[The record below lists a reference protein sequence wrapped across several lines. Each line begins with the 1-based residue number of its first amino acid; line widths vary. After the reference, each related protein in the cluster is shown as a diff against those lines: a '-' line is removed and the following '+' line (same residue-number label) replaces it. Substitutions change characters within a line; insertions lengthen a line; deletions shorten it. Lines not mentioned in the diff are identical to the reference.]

1 MNGRHRTI
9 LDSISIRSALALVL
23 ALGTPALAHAATL
36 GNLVQLPGT
45 DACVS
50 ESGSGGNCTDG
61 VALDGAAA
69 LAITKSG
76 LHVFAAAP
84 IADAVASFLR
94 VPSTGALVQA
104 SGTSACV
111 SETGS
116 GGLCADGRALDE
128 PRGLAVSP
136 DSKNLYVAS
145 TTSDGVAVLAL
156 DDKAGTVAQLAGTSG
171 CVTDDG
177 TGGTCTDGV
186 ALGGARAIAL
196 SANGKSLYVAARDA
210 DAVAVFARDKAT
222 GALTQLPGTD
232 ACTSETGTAGAC
244 ANGVALDFPTGVA
257 VSPNGKN
264 VYVTASGSNAVAVFA
279 RDPGSGAL
287 TQLAGT
293 AGCVSEDGTGGQC
306 ADGRALLAPFAV
318 AVSSNGKN
326 VYVASRDSNAIAVF
340 ARDAKT
346 GALTQ
351 LAGTDGCISE
361 DGTGGQCADGRGLV
375 GAVSVAITQNGRSVY
390 AAAETGN
397 AVSAFGRDT
406 KTGVLTQLAGT
417 DGCVSENGTGG
428 TCADGVALTEARAV
442 VVTRNAKN
450 AYAASSTSDAVSAFR
465 RE

>member
-1 MNGRHRTI
+1 MNGHRTTLDI
-9 LDSISIRSALALVL
+9 LRAALGLTL
-23 ALGTPALAHAATL
+23 ALGAPAFAHAATL
-36 GNLVQLPGT
+36 GNLAQLPGT

-50 ESGSGGNCTDG
+50 ETGSSGNCADG

-84 IADAVASFLR
+84 ISDAVAAFLR
-94 VPSTGALVQA
+94 VPSTGALVQQT
-104 SGTSACV
+104 GPSACV

-116 GGLCADGRALDE
+116 GGLCTDGRALDE
-128 PRGLAVSP
+128 PRGVTVSP

-145 TTSDGVAVLAL
+145 TTSDGVAVLSLNDKTGAL
-156 DDKAGTVAQLAGTSG
+156 AQLAGTAG
-171 CVTDDG
+171 CVTEDG
-177 TGGTCTDGV
+177 SGGTCADGV
-186 ALGGARAIAL
+186 ALGGARAIAI

-210 DAVAVFARDKAT
+210 DAVAAFARDKTT
-222 GALTQLPGTD
+222 GALTQLAGTD

-279 RDPGSGAL
+279 RNPGTGAL

-293 AGCVSEDGTGGQC
+293 AGCVSEDGTAGQC
-306 ADGRALLAPFAV
+306 ADGKALLAPFSV

-361 DGTGGQCADGRGLV
+361 DGTAGACTDGNGLV

-390 AAAETGN
+390 VASETSN
-397 AVSAFGRDT
+397 AVAAFARDT
-406 KTGVLTQLAGT
+406 KSGVLTQLAGT
-417 DGCVSENGTGG
+417 EGCTSESGSGG

-442 VVTRNAKN
+442 AVTRNAKS
-450 AYAASSTSDAVSAFR
+450 AYVASSTSDAVAAFR